1 MYPTGHSF
9 HPRQSFS
16 IFFWHR
22 LNRNTKLLIKAFSQ
36 TLACLM
42 FSKGNI
48 FLKMMQ
54 PGSKGNFHIETAE
67 NSGWLLTKVFIKL
80 LSNFDSNFP
89 NDDIVHSRAHSGG
102 PDVSRKTFP
111 SQIRLI
117 LGFP

>member
-1 MYPTGHSF
+1 MYPTSQSF
-9 HPRQSFS
+9 HPRQPFL
-16 IFFWHR
+16 IFLRQR
-22 LNRNTKLLIKAFSQ
+22 LNRNAKLLKKAFPQ

-67 NSGWLLTKVFIKL
+67 NPGWFLTKV